1 MRYVVWKD
9 KKEFVADLKTIYG
22 ALNRQS
28 AEKALTD
35 FELEWGSKYSYA
47 VKSWKDNWENLTSYF
62 DYPLEIRR
70 IIYTTNIIASLN
82 NGIQKYTR
90 TKSVYPDDQSL
101 LEFFYLSIRNME
113 KNGLHYK
120 KLWL

>member
-82 NGIQKYTR
+82 NGI
-90 TKSVYPDDQSL
+90 
-101 LEFFYLSIRNME
+101 
-113 KNGLHYK
+113 
-120 KLWL
+120 